1 MANAIDLTSSWNST
15 YFAEIVLI
23 PAIMTDG
30 LFAGGYD
37 IDLTVNKSKTFY
49 TGNQL
54 RNKTF
59 KKLTCGFQ
67 ANGTT
72 DLTEVTLVT
81 QPMAINLEQCASEFF
96 DSVFKQN
103 LQKGTNVY
111 DIGGTVIEEFILAST
126 LEMVKNDSFALAWF
140 GNASLSSTSFLSP
153 FNGWFELFEG
163 DADVTKI
170 SIGSTG
176 SFAITAMQ
184 SAFESAAGQLARQQ
198 GNAKFHVTPNVY
210 YNLLATFENSNTDYG
225 LTKLSE
231 GGELRY
237 RGIPVVEEMY
247 WATVISEQGLSNTK
261 RIFLGD
267 TQKLI
272 VGTNIANPGSDSKSW
287 IDELTELYY
296 FKAYYDLG
304 VTYSYGNTFVYGR
317 G

>member
-1 MANAIDLTSSWNST
+1 MANAIDLTTSWNST
-15 YFAEIVLI
+15 YFAEIVLT
-23 PAIMTDG
+23 PAIMTAG
-30 LFAGGYD
+30 LFGGEYD
-37 IDLTVNKSKTFY
+37 IDLTVNRSKTWY
-49 TGNQL
+49 VGNQL

-72 DLTEVTLVT
+72 DLSEVTLVT
-81 QPMAINLEQCASEFF
+81 QPMAINLEQCAAEFF

-103 LQKGTNVY
+103 LKKGTNVY
-111 DIGGTVIEEFILAST
+111 DLGGTVIEDFIREAT
-126 LEMVKNDSFALAWF
+126 IDMIKNDAFALAWF
-140 GNASLSSTSFLSP
+140 GDTSLATTAFLSP
-153 FNGWFELFEG
+153 IDGWFKKFE
-163 DADVTKI
+163 ADSTVTKI

-176 SFAITAMQ
+176 DYAIAAMQ
-184 SAFESAAGQLARQQ
+184 SAFESPAGQLARQQ

-210 YNLLATFENSNTDYG
+210 YNLLSTFENANTDYG
-225 LTKLSE
+225 LTKLSD

-237 RGIPVVEEMY
+237 RGIPVVEELY
-247 WATVISEQGLSNTK
+247 WATVIGEQSLANDK
-261 RIFLGD
+261 RMFFGD

-272 VGTNIANPGSDSKSW
+272 VGSNIANPGSDSKSW
-287 IDELTELYY
+287 IDELTEMWY